1 MVLSEKPGEKGKTS
15 QEKVKKSDQKVERSE
30 KFSIFRL
37 KIHICNLKI
46 HICSLKIYIFKLKIE
61 FSSDV
66 SNFSDGHKELSLG
79 RTQVFLPAIPSRHP
93 DLLFPSSR
101 PSLPVIP
108 TEVEGSLDKL
118 KRTCKEAR
126 SDVGMFINT

>member
-46 HICSLKIYIFKLKIE
+46 HIFKLKIE

-93 DLLFPSSR
+93 DLLCSSSR

-126 SDVGMFINT
+126 GDVGTFINT

>member
-66 SNFSDGHKELSLG
+66 SNFSDERKELSLG

-93 DLLFPSSR
+93 GLFCPSSR

-118 KRTCKEAR
+118 ERTCKKAR
-126 SDVGMFINT
+126 GDVGTFINT